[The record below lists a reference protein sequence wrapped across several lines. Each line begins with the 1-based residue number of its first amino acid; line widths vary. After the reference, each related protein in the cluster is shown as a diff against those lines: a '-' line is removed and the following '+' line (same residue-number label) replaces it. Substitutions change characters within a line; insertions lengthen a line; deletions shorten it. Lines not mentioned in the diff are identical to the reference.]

1 MTTALPPI
9 PTEPVTPP
17 PHPEPGKVLMLEYYH
32 ITYNF
37 VIKLAQ
43 Q

>member
-1 MTTALPPI
+1 MTHALPPK

-17 PHPEPGKVLMLEYYH
+17 PGKVLMLEYYH

>member
-1 MTTALPPI
+1 MFVVLFTVSTPMTPALPP
-9 PTEPVTPP
+9 P
-17 PHPEPGKVLMLEYYH
+17 PGKVLMLEYYH

-37 VIKLAQ
+37 VIKLVQ